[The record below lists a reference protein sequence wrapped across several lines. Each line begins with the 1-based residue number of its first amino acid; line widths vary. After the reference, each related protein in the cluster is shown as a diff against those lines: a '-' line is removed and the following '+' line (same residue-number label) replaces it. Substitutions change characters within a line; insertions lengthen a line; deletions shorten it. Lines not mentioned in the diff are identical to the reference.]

1 MHKVLWVI
9 FKYLNHL
16 RLVYMFKIFKT
27 PEFKKAINFYKDGI
41 KENRK
46 SFLISMGSAVVWC
59 FLIVIQ
65 PYIIKRIIDD
75 AIVIENRQMLII
87 FISFMLIA
95 GYLRASSIGIRRYF
109 SMHVSFNVEAG
120 IRNRIFTHMQKLA
133 FQYHD
138 KVPTG
143 ELMARASSDASQVR
157 LAYAIAPLASANI
170 LLLIIL
176 SITLLSLSLPLGALV
191 LLSIPSVLW
200 LASNFSSKALGISLR
215 VKEAEAQMTTEV
227 EEQLG
232 GIRVVKAFGNEDL
245 ASSKV
250 ETAISGIYNSSLE
263 YLQLRTKFIPMFEL
277 IPMVITLLVL
287 LLGGY
292 LSINNFITLGDFIA
306 FTQYV
311 FLLLWPLRIT
321 AWFLSEIPSSVTAG
335 NRILD
340 LLNETPSI
348 VDGNSSESFP
358 ETGSGSLKFSNVN
371 FRYGDEKIFDN
382 LSFEIDGKK
391 TVAIVGSTGS
401 GKSTLAYLL
410 PRLYDIESGKIE
422 IDGVDIHNVKL
433 DELRS
438 QVSLAFEESFLF
450 SNSAKDN
457 ISLGSDKATQQ
468 QIENAALIARA
479 HEFIAQLPES
489 YETKVGERG
498 FGLSGGQR
506 QRIALARAILRKP
519 RILILDDALS
529 AVDASTEEEI
539 RNQLKKVMSNMTTLI
554 ITNRVPTIELCDEVI
569 FLENGKV
576 RGQGNHTK
584 LIEEI
589 ESYKSLFLESQTSG
603 FKNER

>member
-1 MHKVLWVI
+1 
-9 FKYLNHL
+9 
-16 RLVYMFKIFKT
+16 
-27 PEFKKAINFYKDGI
+27 
-41 KENRK
+41 
-46 SFLISMGSAVVWC
+46 MGSAVVWC

-75 AIVIENRQMLII
+75 AIILENRQMLII
-87 FISFMLIA
+87 LISFMLLA
-95 GYLRASSIGIRRYF
+95 GYLRASTIGIRRYF
-109 SMHVSFNVEAG
+109 SMHVSYNVEAG

-133 FQYHD
+133 YNYHD

-157 LAYAIAPLASANI
+157 LAFAIAPLATANI

-191 LLSIPSVLW
+191 LLSIPAVLW

-245 ASSKV
+245 AASKV
-250 ETAISGIYNSSLE
+250 ETAITSIYDTSLE
-263 YLQLRTKFIPMFEL
+263 YLNLRTKFVPMFEL

-292 LSINNFITLGDFIA
+292 LSINEFITLGDFIA

-340 LLNETPSI
+340 LLNESPSI
-348 VDGNSSESFP
+348 VDGSSDETFP
-358 ETGSGSLKFSNVN
+358 KTGNGSLKFSNVN
-371 FRYGDEKIFDN
+371 FRYGEDKIFDN
-382 LSFEIDGKK
+382 LSFEIEGKK

-433 DELRS
+433 AELRS

-450 SNSAKDN
+450 SNSAREN
-457 ISLGSDKATQQ
+457 ILLGSDEASQEQ
-468 QIENAALIARA
+468 VENAALIARA

-498 FGLSGGQR
+498 YGLSGGQR
-506 QRIALARAILRKP
+506 QRIALARAILRQP

-539 RNQLKKVMSNMTTLI
+539 RNELKQVMSNMTTLI

-576 RGQGNHTK
+576 RGQGSHNK

-589 ESYKSLFLESQTSG
+589 QSYKSLFLENQTSG
-603 FKNER
+603 SKNER

>member
-1 MHKVLWVI
+1 
-9 FKYLNHL
+9 
-16 RLVYMFKIFKT
+16 MFKIFKT
-27 PEFKKAINFYKDGI
+27 PEFKKAVNFYKDGI

-46 SFLISMGSAVVWC
+46 SFVISMGSAVVWC

-75 AIVIENRQMLII
+75 AIVLENRQMLII
-87 FISFMLIA
+87 LISFMLIA
-95 GYLRASSIGIRRYF
+95 GYLRASTIGIRRYF
-109 SMHVSFNVEAG
+109 SMHVSYNVEAG

-133 FQYHD
+133 YNFHD

-157 LAYAIAPLASANI
+157 LAFAIAPLATANI
-170 LLLIIL
+170 LLLVIL

-191 LLSIPSVLW
+191 LLSIPAVLW

-245 ASSKV
+245 AASKV
-250 ETAISGIYNSSLE
+250 ETAISSIYDTSLE
-263 YLQLRTKFIPMFEL
+263 YLDLRTKFVPMFEL

-292 LSINNFITLGDFIA
+292 LSINEFITLGDFIA

-340 LLNETPSI
+340 LLNESPSI
-348 VDGNSSESFP
+348 VDGSSDETFP

-371 FRYGDEKIFDN
+371 FRYGDDKIFDN
-382 LSFEIDGKK
+382 LSFEIEGKK

-450 SNSAKDN
+450 SNSAREN
-457 ISLGSDKATQQ
+457 ISLGSDKASQEQ
-468 QIENAALIARA
+468 VEKAALIARA

-498 FGLSGGQR
+498 YGLSGGQR

-539 RNQLKKVMSNMTTLI
+539 RNELKQVMSNMTTLI

-576 RGQGNHTK
+576 RGQGNHNK

-589 ESYKSLFLESQTSG
+589 QSYKSLFLESQTSG
-603 FKNER
+603 SKNDR

>member
-1 MHKVLWVI
+1 
-9 FKYLNHL
+9 
-16 RLVYMFKIFKT
+16 MFKVFKT

-46 SFLISMGSAVVWC
+46 SFVISMGSAVVWC

-75 AIVIENRQMLII
+75 AIVLENRQMLII
-87 FISFMLIA
+87 LISFMLIA
-95 GYLRASSIGIRRYF
+95 GYLRASTIGIRRYF
-109 SMHVSFNVEAG
+109 SMHVSYNVEAG

-133 FQYHD
+133 YNFHD

-157 LAYAIAPLASANI
+157 LAFAIAPLATANI
-170 LLLIIL
+170 LLLVIL

-191 LLSIPSVLW
+191 LLSIPAVLW

-232 GIRVVKAFGNEDL
+232 GIRVVKAFGNEDI
-245 ASSKV
+245 AASKV
-250 ETAISGIYNSSLE
+250 ETAISSIYNTSLE
-263 YLQLRTKFIPMFEL
+263 YLDLRTKFVPMFEL

-292 LSINNFITLGDFIA
+292 LSINEFITLGDFIA

-340 LLNETPSI
+340 LLNESPSI
-348 VDGNSSESFP
+348 VDGSSDETFP

-371 FRYGDEKIFDN
+371 FRYGDDKIFDN
-382 LSFEIDGKK
+382 LSFEIEGKK

-450 SNSAKDN
+450 SNSAREN
-457 ISLGSDKATQQ
+457 ISLGSDKASQEQ
-468 QIENAALIARA
+468 VENAALIARA

-498 FGLSGGQR
+498 YGLSGGQR

-539 RNQLKKVMSNMTTLI
+539 RNELKQVMSNMTTLI

-576 RGQGNHTK
+576 RGQGSHNK

-589 ESYKSLFLESQTSG
+589 QSYKSLFLESQTSG
-603 FKNER
+603 SKNDR